1 LFFGLS
7 LLFFLFFDK
16 WREERDQKT
25 KTGEGGRIVSTFAK
39 SFTERYI
46 LGTLE
51 EHIGNTLGTHRA
63 AGWSQHSQSRLYS
76 DIILQIYHVRP
87 ITNSGPIG
95 RTIDERGERRGQD
108 GEGGRGGEGRMGGE
122 TKGGGGRGGGGGGGG
137 RGGKGVGHHL
147 SDGMPII
154 RNAQPGRGGQEGG
167 GGRGGGGRM
176 GGEQKGGGGWGGGGG
191 GGGGGDKGGGHH
203 VLKEWEHK
211 LRSLIDEYIASINQQ
226 TQAQEKMYIHSLDA
240 SINIILPA
248 RIVQY
253 RDFTV
258 KLWEKEPG
266 FHAKSFGTMWL

>member
-1 LFFGLS
+1 
-7 LLFFLFFDK
+7 
-16 WREERDQKT
+16 
-25 KTGEGGRIVSTFAK
+25 
-39 SFTERYI
+39 
-46 LGTLE
+46 
-51 EHIGNTLGTHRA
+51 
-63 AGWSQHSQSRLYS
+63 
-76 DIILQIYHVRP
+76 
-87 ITNSGPIG
+87 
-95 RTIDERGERRGQD
+95 
-108 GEGGRGGEGRMGGE
+108 
-122 TKGGGGRGGGGGGGG
+122 
-137 RGGKGVGHHL
+137 
-147 SDGMPII
+147 
-154 RNAQPGRGGQEGG
+154 
-167 GGRGGGGRM
+167 M